1 MKAQKT
7 MPGCITAILIFA
19 VVVSAA
25 TTLAFA
31 SADTICGNRAVC
43 SASETCVS
51 NIRSA
56 GHKYACS
63 PFSNAVVCGDSRFS
77 CPENSI
83 CNYANHSCDSSSGRS
98 VLAMNKNSHIVTG
111 TIKHAQNEG
120 LCDYLA
126 DYIPSFC
133 LCDQDQ
139 TGTQA
144 VINCSVYLCVALYS
158 HKASMISNIYPGQ
171 FCRSG
176 HYWLDCRLHTHFQG
190 LL

>member
-1 MKAQKT
+1 MI
-7 MPGCITAILIFA
+7 MPGCIAVILIFA
-19 VVVSAA
+19 VAVSAA

-51 NIRSA
+51 NIRNA

-63 PFSNAVVCGDSRFS
+63 PFPNAVVCGDSRFS

-83 CNYANHSCDSSSGRS
+83 CNYANHSCDSINGRS
-98 VLAMNKNSHIVTG
+98 ALATNKNSHIVTG
-111 TIKHAQNEG
+111 TIKHTPNDG

-133 LCDQDQ
+133 QCDQDQ

-144 VINCSVYLCVALYS
+144 VINCSVSLFVALYS
-158 HKASMISNIYPGQ
+158 HNASVISNIYPGQ

-176 HYWLDCRLHTHFQG
+176 HHWLHCRFHTHFQV
-190 LL
+190 LS

>member
-1 MKAQKT
+1 MKAQKN
-7 MPGCITAILIFA
+7 MSGCITAILIFA

-83 CNYANHSCDSSSGRS
+83 CNYANHSCDSSNGRS
-98 VLAMNKNSHIVTG
+98 ALAMNKNSHIVTG

-144 VINCSVYLCVALYS
+144 VINCSVYRCVALYS